1 MKQKRSAL
9 TLTIS
14 LVLAVGIS
22 GCKSPQKIRAFSQ
35 MQLAQQQAFRDSMR
49 IYFQA
54 VLDLAKAVGEK
65 SKKNVGA
72 LSKENVG
79 LLQEQA
85 AEDLGDLKQLSE
97 RKARLAKL
105 SGDIEEQL
113 RVRQESTQ
121 KIDGDY
127 EGIQKKTQ
135 ELLSALDALVD
146 AQEALN
152 TYVHTKSIDEKLLGG
167 LQDRVS
173 EKLGIVSQISKD
185 VTATFG
191 LLQKGLK

>member
-1 MKQKRSAL
+1 MKRNRSPFA
-9 TLTIS
+9 
-14 LVLAVGIS
+14 LAVFLILAGTVS

-35 MQLAQQQAFRDSMR
+35 MQLTQQQAFRDSMR

-65 SKKNVGA
+65 SKKNIGT

-85 AEDLGDLKQLSE
+85 AEDLGDLKDLSQ
-97 RKARLAKL
+97 RKVRLAKL
-105 SGDIEEQL
+105 SGEVEEQV

-121 KIDGDY
+121 RIDSDF
-127 EGIQKKTQ
+127 EALQRKTQ

-152 TYVHTKSIDEKLLGG
+152 TYIHTKSIDEKLLGS
-167 LQDRVS
+167 LQDRVTQ
-173 EKLGIVSQISKD
+173 KLGIMSQVSQE